1 MDGESVRRIYLIRH
15 GQTEPN
21 RQHIIQGSG
30 LDASLNEVGQ
40 QQARDFYK
48 AYRHIAFDKV
58 FTSALKRT
66 WESVSE
72 FLETGLPQVIVPEFN
87 EISWGVKD
95 GTKIDASEQFEYYS
109 LMEDWK
115 AGLLDRAFE
124 KGESPRQVANRLK
137 RGIEILDQT
146 KGNTFLLC
154 MHGRAMRIFLCLL
167 MNEPLERM
175 EHFAHSNLCLYVLAK
190 RGSRWEIELR
200 NSTAHLLG

>member
-1 MDGESVRRIYLIRH
+1 MEEGSQRRIYLIRH

-30 LDASLNEVGQ
+30 LDASLNETGQ
-40 QQARDFYK
+40 QQARDFYA
-48 AYRHIAFDKV
+48 AYRHIPFDKV
-58 FTSALKRT
+58 FTSALRRT
-66 WESVSE
+66 WESVAD
-72 FLETGLPQVIVPEFN
+72 FLDAGLTQVVVPEFN
-87 EISWGVKD
+87 EISWGIKD

-137 RGIEILDQT
+137 RGIEILNQT
-146 KGNTFLLC
+146 EGNTFLLC

-167 MNEPLERM
+167 LNEPLERM
-175 EHFAHSNLCLYVLAK
+175 ESFAHSNLCLYILSQGPK
-190 RGSRWEIELR
+190 GWEIELR